1 MPSTMT
7 TFLGGPHLH
16 RVLGAV
22 VNGIVVHRA
31 VDGLACAQRL
41 QILHHEVG
49 IEGVRVVV
57 VELAALLIGQLV
69 VALVVAVVVE
79 NADLV
84 RTKMVPQLFG
94 QGGLAAAGAAR
105 DADNDGSHVHS
116 SLYIQFDLAPRR
128 LIRAVFD
135 AGHVEHAAAGDAG
148 MGVVVFVR

>member
-1 MPSTMT
+1 M
-7 TFLGGPHLH
+7 
-16 RVLGAV
+16 
-22 VNGIVVHRA
+22 
-31 VDGLACAQRL
+31 
-41 QILHHEVG
+41 
-49 IEGVRVVV
+49 
-57 VELAALLIGQLV
+57 
-69 VALVVAVVVE
+69 ALVVAVVVE

-105 DADNDGSHVHS
+105 DADNDGFHVHS
-116 SLYIQFDLAPRR
+116 SLYIQFDLTPRR

>member
-1 MPSTMT
+1 MD
-7 TFLGGPHLH
+7 GVVVDRHLYGVTRAQLPQVGDH
-16 RVLGAV
+16 QRRVKA
-22 VNGIVVHRA
+22 
-31 VDGLACAQRL
+31 
-41 QILHHEVG
+41 
-49 IEGVRVVV
+49 VRVVV
-57 VELAALLIGQLV
+57 VELAALLVGQLV

-105 DADNDGSHVHS
+105 DADNDGFHVHS
-116 SLYIQFDLAPRR
+116 SLYIQFDLTPRR